1 MTKRINGFT
10 DGLRQSLLTE
20 ITELYSYE
28 TSKDEF
34 LPIDFAEK
42 LSKFTAAINR
52 EISVYIDRNGKICD
66 ISIGQDTQI
75 QLPNITRRTSEYG
88 LSKIRCIHTHP
99 NGSSKL
105 SPVDISALQN
115 LRLDAICA
123 IGVDENGFVTGVSAA
138 FLNGYDEEGL
148 PIVEEERNIPL
159 SKIPQVTWMEMILS
173 ADSIMKKHLHTVEE
187 EPERVILIGIESEES
202 LDELAELCDTAGGLV
217 VGRFFQN
224 RTVPDKTTYFGSG
237 RIEELALEVQSL
249 RVNLIISD
257 DELTTAQV
265 FNIQQRTGCRTIDRT
280 ALILDIFARRAVTAE
295 GKLQVELAQLNY
307 QSSHLIGKGLVLSR
321 LGGGIGTR
329 GPGETKLEVDRRRIR
344 EKMTDLRSKLKILG
358 EQRKLMRKQRTD
370 SGLPVVALVGYTNV
384 GKSTLLNLL
393 SASSVFVED
402 RLFATLDPV
411 SRKLTLP
418 DGNEVI
424 LVDSVGFIRKLPTEL
439 VEAFK
444 STLEEAALADLLVIV
459 SDASSEQ
466 AYEQHQ
472 VVEEVLAQLG
482 AGDRAR
488 IEVLNKC
495 DQPITDEALKIQGAI
510 RLSAK
515 EETGIDELLQAIEYH
530 FAHLRRRYALLVP
543 FSQYALLN
551 DLRSWG
557 IIELEEHKDTGTYV
571 VVQLDDAS
579 FGKLSA
585 KFRSE
590 IKEV

>member
-1 MTKRINGFT
+1 MTQRINGT
-10 DGLRQSLLTE
+10 IDGIRQSFLEELAE
-20 ITELYSYE
+20 IYDFQVG
-28 TSKDEF
+28 KDEF
-34 LPIDFAEK
+34 LPVELALSLAE
-42 LSKFTAAINR
+42 FTVAINR

-66 ISIGQDTQI
+66 ISIGKDTQV
-75 QLPNITRRTSEYG
+75 QLPGINRRTSEYG
-88 LSKIRCIHTHP
+88 LSKVRCIHTHP
-99 NGSSKL
+99 NGSAKL
-105 SPVDISALQN
+105 SPVDISALQS

-123 IGVDENGFVTGVSAA
+123 VGVDEDGRVTNIGAA
-138 FLNGYDEEGL
+138 FLNGYDESDI
-148 PIVEEERNIPL
+148 PIVEEEKILPL
-159 SKIPQVTWMEMILS
+159 SKIPQTYWMEKILA
-173 ADSIMKKHLHTVEE
+173 ADSVMKKDFHTIQEE
-187 EPERVILIGIESEES
+187 QERVILIGIESEES
-202 LDELAELCDTAGGLV
+202 LDELADLCDTAGGLV
-217 VGRFFQN
+217 VGRLLQN
-224 RTVPDKTTYFGSG
+224 RSVADKATYFGSG
-237 RIEELALEVQSL
+237 RIEELALDVQTL
-249 RVNLIISD
+249 RANLIICD
-257 DELTTAQV
+257 DELTASQIS
-265 FNIQQRTGCRTIDRT
+265 NIQQRTGCRTIDRT

-344 EKMTDLRSKLKILG
+344 DKVTDLRSRLKTLG
-358 EQRKLMRKQRTD
+358 EQRKLLRKQRTD

-384 GKSTLLNLL
+384 GKSTMLNLL
-393 SASSVFVED
+393 SESSVFVENQ
-402 RLFATLDPV
+402 LFATLDPV
-411 SRKLTLP
+411 SRKITLP

-459 SDASSEQ
+459 SDASSER

-472 VVEEVLAQLG
+472 VVQEVLFQLG

-495 DQPITDEALKIQGAI
+495 DQPITDQALKIQGAL
-510 RLSAK
+510 RVSAK
-515 EETGIDELLQAIEYH
+515 NNTGIDELLLAIEQH
-530 FAHLRRRYALLVP
+530 FAHLRRRYALVVP
-543 FSQYALLN
+543 FEQYSLLN
-551 DLRSWG
+551 ELRGWG
-557 IIELEEHKDTGTYV
+557 IIEEEEHRDTGTYV

-585 KFRSE
+585 KFRGE

>member
-42 LSKFTAAINR
+42 LSKFTAAIKR

-66 ISIGQDTQI
+66 ISIGEDTQI
-75 QLPNITRRTSEYG
+75 QLPNITKRTSEYG

-123 IGVDENGFVTGVSAA
+123 IGVDENGFVTDVSAA

-187 EPERVILIGIESEES
+187 ELERVILIGIESEES

-344 EKMTDLRSKLKILG
+344 EKMTDLRSKLKTLG

-585 KFRSE
+585 KFQSE